1 MPSFRADVCRIGIN
15 PEATSLVCSL
25 DAELVFDEPK
35 EMPGLKLPRKFR
47 TTVEV
52 AARGSLL
59 NAELS
64 EGTVV
69 ASVEPLKMKMG
80 RLKLDV
86 ETRFNRFRLGEIEG
100 DVESLFPMHFRAF
113 LSEVDF
119 TEMKKTLGATAYAIP
134 APFNDLAGTVN
145 VDLQGQFDKNAVSA
159 AWFAGFDLKS
169 IAQRLGLNGQGS
181 VVFEKKNGVTLDAD
195 IVFNEVAMAFPRL
208 GAEDL
213 VSPPRLWND
222 ARFISEET
230 DENSDEAFRYAFRFR
245 TADKPFVLYTNVAR
259 QPVQLLF
266 DVSVRNDGPV
276 SGRVSVNPVDINA
289 FGREAKLEPVRLVLG
304 ERNLVDGGLR
314 VDYADYQVMVKVSGD
329 IEKPSVRLSSL
340 PPLPEDQLLS
350 ALLFGRPLDDLQG
363 GEGETVGNVQAAIAD
378 QALGVGALFFLASTP
393 IETLTYDP
401 RTNGVSAKVRLAQG
415 TSLTVGA
422 EAGSYSVGLRRRLS
436 RFWTI
441 MTDVGQSDIL
451 GEGSVS
457 AFLEWS
463 SRY

>member
-1 MPSFRADVCRIGIN
+1 
-15 PEATSLVCSL
+15 
-25 DAELVFDEPK
+25 
-35 EMPGLKLPRKFR
+35 
-47 TTVEV
+47 
-52 AARGSLL
+52 
-59 NAELS
+59 
-64 EGTVV
+64 
-69 ASVEPLKMKMG
+69 
-80 RLKLDV
+80 
-86 ETRFNRFRLGEIEG
+86 
-100 DVESLFPMHFRAF
+100 
-113 LSEVDF
+113 
-119 TEMKKTLGATAYAIP
+119 
-134 APFNDLAGTVN
+134 
-145 VDLQGQFDKNAVSA
+145 
-159 AWFAGFDLKS
+159 
-169 IAQRLGLNGQGS
+169 
-181 VVFEKKNGVTLDAD
+181 
-195 IVFNEVAMAFPRL
+195 
-208 GAEDL
+208 
-213 VSPPRLWND
+213 
-222 ARFISEET
+222 
-230 DENSDEAFRYAFRFR
+230 
-245 TADKPFVLYTNVAR
+245 
-259 QPVQLLF
+259 
-266 DVSVRNDGPV
+266 
-276 SGRVSVNPVDINA
+276 
-289 FGREAKLEPVRLVLG
+289 
-304 ERNLVDGGLR
+304 
-314 VDYADYQVMVKVSGD
+314 MVKVSGD